1 MARSG
6 ELGSARN
13 CSMAGVA
20 PAMMAQMIA
29 VEQFPRRIR
38 MTFGGCPW
46 TALRCRKSSSLLTID
61 PADGLRPAS
70 RSGRC
75 TRKGSLP
82 LGGKQKARANV
93 VKLKFG
99 KVADN
104 IRFGHTRSEVLKNI
118 RDRDA
123 HPANDRLS
131 SSDVWLHGDARAPIH
146 TEKDTCSRRVEQT

>member
-1 MARSG
+1 MDRAHKVSRQ
-6 ELGSARN
+6 E
-13 CSMAGVA
+13 
-20 PAMMAQMIA
+20 
-29 VEQFPRRIR
+29 
-38 MTFGGCPW
+38 
-46 TALRCRKSSSLLTID
+46 ALEVTGQILVDQECHSSLCAFRSID

-70 RSGRC
+70 RSRRC
-75 TRKGSLP
+75 ARKGSLP

-146 TEKDTCSRRVEQT
+146 TEKDTCSKRVEQT